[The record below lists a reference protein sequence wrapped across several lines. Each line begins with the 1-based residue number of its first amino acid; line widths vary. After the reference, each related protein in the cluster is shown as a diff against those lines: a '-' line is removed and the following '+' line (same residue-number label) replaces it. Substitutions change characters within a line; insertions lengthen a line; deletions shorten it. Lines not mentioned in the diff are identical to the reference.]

1 MTKSPTINFFS
12 PPSLSSQLSSCSRNL
27 SNQRLF
33 QRFWY
38 SSSVTL
44 SVIFLYFT
52 WSLLL
57 WFELWLISSNFSST
71 SFPWNLMLSCRSAM
85 SFFKIYFLLSN
96 CYIFFQSIDSTIET
110 IQESNLVHFED
121 RFYLAGNSSSFWCHI
136 LKTYLDFEDR
146 FYLAKNSS
154 SFWCHILK
162 TYLDFEKHVFLQ
174 SN

>member
-96 CYIFFQSIDSTIET
+96 CYIFFSLLTVLLKLFKRVISCTLKIAFIWLET
-110 IQESNLVHFED
+110 VP
-121 RFYLAGNSSSFWCHI
+121 
-136 LKTYLDFEDR
+136 
-146 FYLAKNSS
+146 
-154 SFWCHILK
+154 
-162 TYLDFEKHVFLQ
+162 VFGVIF
-174 SN
+174 